1 MENNVIEETK
11 TERKEFN
18 LKEVF
23 VLWKHVEKVT
33 NKLYLTGNT
42 SEFDKDSID
51 LKGEYNTDKTNEKAP
66 DIIIYTKDN
75 KEYASLWIN
84 TSKDGNMY
92 LTGVLKE
99 TKAKL
104 VGFYTKELINNR
116 PNIKVYYQEEK

>member
-11 TERKEFN
+11 ERKEFN

-23 VLWKHVEKVT
+23 VLWKHVEEVS

-42 SEFDKDSID
+42 SEFDKDIIE
-51 LKGEYNTDKTNEKAP
+51 LKGEYNTEKTNEKAP

-92 LTGVLKE
+92 LSGILKE
-99 TKAKL
+99 NSSRL